1 MPNLKS
7 VIESI
12 LFIHGD
18 PVSVSFLNK
27 VTGEKT
33 EKILTVLDEL
43 KGEYETRGIRLIKKD
58 DEYQLGT
65 APENAEILDKMI
77 KSEFSEELSK
87 AGLETLTIVAY
98 KGPLTRIDIEHVRG
112 VNSSFT
118 LRNLLMRGLIERIEN
133 PKDARSYLYRV
144 SFDTLKY
151 LGLSK
156 VEDLPDFQAFKEKK
170 IEILE
175 ELGQKENNG

>member
-1 MPNLKS
+1 MSLKS

-18 PVSVSFLNK
+18 PVSVIFLAK
-27 VTGEKT
+27 ITGKKSE
-33 EKILTVLDEL
+33 EILTALGEL
-43 KGEYETRGIRLIKKD
+43 NSEYETRGIRLLKKD

-65 APENAEILDKMI
+65 APENSEILEKAI

-98 KGPLTRIDIEHVRG
+98 KGPLTRADIEHVRG

-118 LRNLLMRGLIERIEN
+118 LRSLLMRGLIERIEN

-144 SFDTLKY
+144 SFETMKY

-156 VEDLPDFQAFKEKK
+156 VEDLPDFQNFKEKK

-175 ELGQKENNG
+175 DIQESNG